1 MSIAIFRVIGCKFT
15 HYPSNRHRFLH
26 LDAHFFAF
34 VTPCAHFV
42 THSPQF
48 VKMLTMP
55 TRYLADYS

>member
-1 MSIAIFRVIGCKFT
+1 MLIFFV
-15 HYPSNRHRFLH
+15 
-26 LDAHFFAF
+26 F

-48 VKMLTMP
+48 VKTLTMP